1 MSAEPNF
8 FDDLPA
14 APQPM
19 SSGTDL
25 DFFSDMS
32 EPQATAEKPKSVWD
46 SFGQGL
52 VYQMQSGGPAGAP
65 SLSPEQSKKV
75 GVEAGTALAVGEVF
89 APIRALAISSRFAPG
104 MLDALTRLTQAGV
117 TGAAVPTVES
127 LVETGELPSKEE
139 LLKEGAIWMGI
150 DAALQLLHA
159 GTSATRTINALASE
173 NGISRRET
181 IRRIWEGAK
190 NYYGWNE
197 PKIDPQ
203 TGAAIIM
210 PEQIEAMESLVKKNP
225 EVIQSEVV
233 QPAEPAPAATAPTET
248 AVDFFEPAAEE
259 KLPAPEVKTKP
270 SKPQYKIEYQPYQ
283 ISNNRQQKQDV
294 EGNIYFMGDSRV
306 LGVRKLEKSDEDG
319 NKYIVDHPNTGLR
332 MAGVETKTE
341 ANDIAKWVLDN
352 AITDINK
359 FVSDDPNV
367 IAQGIDKD
375 KFSQY
380 LSQLKEEKKAKK
392 IKPELRESQERKILP
407 AEELEKERDEAARTK
422 PTSQTDFTN
431 RKLAEQKAFILDKVN
446 DAIENPTNRK
456 QVIINVPDDGVFRVN
471 NNPENLED
479 FKKRVQKRWP
489 GKSVKA
495 VKSPT
500 KVAVDFFEPI
510 PEEKEAAPQL
520 TEQQI
525 RNRKIAQARI
535 EKIQKQ
541 RVIEAQGRKERAE
554 RERRV
559 AFKALGIEKQSEAVK
574 EVGDI
579 IPQNEDTQQ
588 AEILEEESLD
598 PETARRM
605 QAFAEMRL
613 LKDEISTK
621 LKGIWSRIDVE
632 APFKAVGASKTGRAV
647 KLYYDTKNAYLE
659 EARGLIKKLDSLSLT
674 KEQRWDAFLA
684 AETENVPSDPQI
696 AAGRKLFRE
705 YFDQSFAK
713 YESEGGLSL
722 PWPDSAIARLEQR
735 IVDLQTKLTAP
746 NIVKHALGQV
756 EKEIADIGKE
766 IAILRKLKYVPKT
779 VPLITQALADALSEI
794 DPKGASRLAI
804 HAHRIRK
811 SGALADWIKEEPL
824 IKEVLDPL
832 DFVRDYAQRKGND
845 IALLRIIKSA
855 ESEGLASKGEKLGY
869 KMDPIKFPALAGYNV
884 HPALF
889 EYLTNLAN
897 PIPFNTYDKISRWA
911 KGTIVFDPSY
921 FIGVLLPY
929 FRTLVQSP
937 ATLAKLP
944 KYWRKALADFLDATP
959 AYVEAIENGLASTP
973 FPETGDFRTWVEKA
987 KMGPA
992 SPIEMLTNTLF
1003 TKDGLKNL
1011 ANQIG
1016 NFTWTIERIGRL
1028 AYYNMLLDK
1037 GFSVQDAAKLAAE
1050 NFLDYNKLP
1059 AKTRRWMSRI
1069 FFAPAFQMLSII
1081 NDSLLLY
1088 SPAKLAKDLIADPKS
1103 FKSDRINKE
1112 RVGLLIGTALVLIG
1126 IEEMYRRFGF
1136 KRDEFGT
1143 RYVADY
1149 IDEDGKEKELVIV
1162 PSHPLNV
1169 SLRWIN
1175 TFWRGFGPGESSPLQ
1190 KIWGRAS
1197 GQLGPVPSFI
1207 VEIANNKN
1215 REGKQIWDPV
1225 GDSTYT
1231 AMKKVS
1237 LYALGKIEPFIVSKF
1252 HTPEQRKAAKAKMRE
1267 AFGYLDYVLDSI
1279 EFFYD
1284 RKPEYERD
1292 KAKIKYLRGKLS
1304 HLRREG
1310 EPDEATED
1318 RYHKA
1323 IDAIRERG

>member
-8 FDDLPA
+8 FEDIQETPK
-14 APQPM
+14 PI
-19 SSGTDL
+19 SGTVP
-25 DFFSDMS
+25 DFFSDIS
-32 EPQATAEKPKSVWD
+32 QAVPQETQRKNIWD

-52 VYQMQSGGPAGAP
+52 AYQMKSGGPAGAP
-65 SLSPEQSKKV
+65 ALSPEQAKKV
-75 GVEAGTALAVGEVF
+75 GVETGTMLAVGEAF
-89 APIRALAISSRFAPG
+89 APLRALALTSKFAPG
-104 MLDALTRLTQAGV
+104 MLESLARLTQAGA
-117 TGAAVPTVES
+117 TGIAVPSVES

-150 DAALQLLHA
+150 DAAVQLLHA
-159 GTSATRTINALASE
+159 GTAATRTINALASE
-173 NGISRRET
+173 NNISRREV
-181 IRRIWEGAK
+181 IRRIWAGAK
-190 NYYGWNE
+190 NYYGWAE
-197 PKIDPQ
+197 PEIDPN
-203 TGAAIIM
+203 TGAAIVM
-210 PEQIEAMESLVKKNP
+210 PEQIEAMENLVKKNP
-225 EVIQSEVV
+225 EVIQGEVL
-233 QPAEPAPAATAPTET
+233 ATIEEPTPEAP
-248 AVDFFEPAAEE
+248 DFFEPAPEK
-259 KLPAPEVKTKP
+259 KLPEVAPAAKTKP
-270 SKPQYKIEYQPYQ
+270 ITPQHKIEYQPYQ
-283 ISNNRQQKQDV
+283 ISNTGQQKQDV
-294 EGNIYFMGDSRV
+294 EGNVYYVGDSRV
-306 LGVRKLEKSDEDG
+306 LAVRKLDAPDREG
-319 NKYIVDHPNTGLR
+319 NKFIVDHPNSGL
-332 MAGVETKTE
+332 MLAGAQTKTE
-341 ANDIAKWVLDN
+341 ANDIAKWALDN
-352 AITDINK
+352 AITDINR
-359 FVSDDPNV
+359 FASDDPKI
-367 IAQGIDKD
+367 IAQGIDRD

-380 LSQLKEEKKAKK
+380 LKQLKEEKRAKK
-392 IKPELRESQERKILP
+392 LKPEPREAQERKTLP
-407 AEELEKERDEAARTK
+407 AEELEREKAEAVGAK
-422 PTSQTDFTN
+422 PTPQADFSN

-446 DAIENPTNRK
+446 DAIENPTNREQITIK
-456 QVIINVPDDGVFRVN
+456 VPDDGVFRVN
-471 NNPENLED
+471 NNPENLEG
-479 FKKRVQKRWP
+479 FKKRVQKQWP
-489 GKSVKA
+489 GKPVKA
-495 VKSPT
+495 APSPT
-500 KVAVDFFEPI
+500 KGAVDFF
-510 PEEKEAAPQL
+510 APQL

-525 RNRKIAQARI
+525 RNRKIAAARA

-541 RVIEAQGRKERAE
+541 RAIETEQRKERAE

-574 EVGDI
+574 EADEI

-588 AEILEEESLD
+588 AEVLEEESLD

-621 LKGIWSRIDVE
+621 LKGVWSRVDVE

-647 KLYYDTKNAYLE
+647 KLFYDTKNAYLE
-659 EARGLIKKLDSLSLT
+659 EARGLIKKLDTLGLT

-684 AETENVPSDPQI
+684 AETENVPADPQI
-696 AAGRKLFRE
+696 AAGRQIFRD
-705 YFDQSFAK
+705 YFDSSFAK

-722 PWPDSAIARLEQR
+722 PWPGSAIARLKQR

-756 EKEIADIGKE
+756 EKEIADIRKE

-794 DPKGASRLAI
+794 DPKSGSRLAI

-832 DFVRDYAQRKGND
+832 DFVRDYAQRKGGD

-855 ESEGLASKGEKLGY
+855 ESEGLASKGEKLGF

-889 EYLTNLAN
+889 EHLTNLAN

-929 FRTLVQSP
+929 FRTLIQFP

-944 KYWRKALADFLDATP
+944 KYWRKAMTDFLDATP

-973 FPETGDFRTWVEKA
+973 FPEAGDFQTWVEKA

-992 SPIEMLTNTLF
+992 SPIELMANTLL
-1003 TKDGLKNL
+1003 TKDGLKHL
-1011 ANQIG
+1011 GNQIG

-1037 GFSVQDAAKLAAE
+1037 GFSVADAAKLAAE

-1069 FFAPAFQMLSII
+1069 FFAPAFQMLSLI

-1088 SPAKLAKDLIADPKS
+1088 SPAKLAKELITDPKA
-1103 FKSDRINKE
+1103 FKSAKVNKE
-1112 RVGLLIGTALVLIG
+1112 RISLLIGTAIVLIG

-1143 RYVADY
+1143 RYTAEF
-1149 IDEDGKEKELVIV
+1149 IDENGKAKELVIV

-1175 TFWRGFGPGESSPLQ
+1175 TFWRGFGPGESLPLQ

-1207 VEIANNKN
+1207 VEVTNNKN

-1225 GDSTYT
+1225 GDNALT

-1237 LYALGKIEPFIVSKF
+1237 LFALGKIEPFIVSKF
-1252 HTPEQRKAAKAKMRE
+1252 HTPEQRKAAKEKMRD
-1267 AFGYLDYVLDSI
+1267 AFGYLDCVLDSI

-1292 KAKIKYLRGKLS
+1292 EAKIKYLRGKLS
-1304 HLRREG
+1304 HLKREG
-1310 EPDEATED
+1310 DLDEATEE

-1323 IDAIRERG
+1323 IEAIREKE